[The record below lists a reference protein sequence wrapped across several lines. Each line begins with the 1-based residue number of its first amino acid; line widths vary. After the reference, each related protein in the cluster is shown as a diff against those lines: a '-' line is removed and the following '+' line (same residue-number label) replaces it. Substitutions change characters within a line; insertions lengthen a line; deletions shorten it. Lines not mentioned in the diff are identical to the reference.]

1 MTDEDMF
8 YDPESVY
15 NYQVRALMARVPS
28 GVRMHD
34 LVVRD
39 GYALFWS
46 EWPSQWTWSPFTI
59 DNVRYNCA
67 EQWMMA
73 SKARLFDDK
82 ESLRMIM
89 GATDPSDQ
97 KRYGRK
103 VRGFDEQKWSSVAYK
118 VVLQG
123 TLEKYRQNKELC
135 DKLIATAGLTM
146 VEASPKDKIW
156 GIGLDKSHKD
166 ATKPGRWLGKNLLG
180 KALDEAR
187 AIIMKERGL

>member
-1 MTDEDMF
+1 
-8 YDPESVY
+8 
-15 NYQVRALMARVPS
+15 
-28 GVRMHD
+28 MHD

-59 DNVRYNCA
+59 DNKRYNCA

-73 SKARLFDDK
+73 EKARLFGDREAEK
-82 ESLRMIM
+82 KIM
-89 GATDPSDQ
+89 ASTDPSDQ
-97 KRYGRK
+97 KSYGRK
-103 VRGFDEQKWSSVAYK
+103 VVGFDANQWESVAYK
-118 VVLQG
+118 VVLRG
-123 TLEKYRQNKELC
+123 SLEKYRQNPELC
-135 DKLIATAGLTM
+135 QKLIETAGLTM

-166 ATKPGRWLGKNLLG
+166 ATKPNRWLGKNLLG